1 MPPQRARHRHAT
13 GLLSGL
19 SGRLK
24 TALLGAQDYLIAV
37 FGQRSSP
44 ERGWGAA
51 WAQAG
56 CPAARRHN
64 LGHQGIARAPVTY
77 ASDAAFQSCG
87 RSGLR
92 RGTDPPRTT
101 HAPEDTAT
109 EHRRSGPGR
118 RVAWSLRNSSVPPT
132 ARHPRGGQVAAA
144 VHFTRGRTSWTLM
157 RMSFDA
163 FL

>member
-44 ERGWGAA
+44 ERGWGRGLG
-51 WAQAG
+51 AQAG
-56 CPAARRHN
+56 RLAARRHN

-92 RGTDPPRTT
+92 RGTDPPT
-101 HAPEDTAT
+101 HDTC
-109 EHRRSGPGR
+109 P
-118 RVAWSLRNSSVPPT
+118 
-132 ARHPRGGQVAAA
+132 
-144 VHFTRGRTSWTLM
+144 
-157 RMSFDA
+157 
-163 FL
+163 